1 MDIKTLMSRG
11 AIILDVRTA
20 AEYNSGHING
30 SLNIPVDSIK
40 NRVPDLKTRAVPI
53 IAVCKSGGRS
63 SLATSILAAAGI
75 EAYNG
80 GPWNVL
86 QQKL

>member
-11 AIILDVRTA
+11 AIIVDVRTA
-20 AEYNSGHING
+20 AEYNGGHING
-30 SLNIPVDSIK
+30 SLNIPVDGIK
-40 NRVPDLKTRAVPI
+40 NKVPDLKARAVPVI
-53 IAVCKSGGRS
+53 TVCKSGGRS

-80 GPWNVL
+80 GQWNVL
-86 QQKL
+86 KQKL